1 MHTQIQKT
9 QQKAHIMHG
18 FDLRRVELVD
28 VRWKLL
34 VFPSFGCFQTRADP
48 YKYVQEDREKRKR
61 VHVFREIV
69 SCVECLMYFCVQRS
83 QIPFINPPFSLLL
96 WLLFCGVAGR

>member
-28 VRWKLL
+28 VRWKL
-34 VFPSFGCFQTRADP
+34 
-48 YKYVQEDREKRKR
+48 
-61 VHVFREIV
+61 
-69 SCVECLMYFCVQRS
+69 
-83 QIPFINPPFSLLL
+83 
-96 WLLFCGVAGR
+96 